1 MPKGSRLSFNPE
13 AGTDRAFVR
22 CGFAPRAASVTAL
35 LIASTAL
42 TAIAFVPSAHAG
54 TPQWLGT
61 ASSDWFANGNW
72 SGSPSAV
79 PSAADVSTTID
90 TTAPNTTVINGAA
103 AATQQLVV
111 GNSGN
116 GNLAITNGGSLGST
130 NSDLGFFGGSSGTV
144 TVSGSGSSWAVGTS
158 LWVGYNGTGTVQVL
172 QGGVT
177 HADTFSLGVIS
188 GSHGAA
194 TVDGVGS
201 ILSANT
207 SVIVGDGGDGKLT
220 VSAGGQVHTSIAEIG
235 NGAGSQG
242 AAVVTGAGSSLV
254 ASSSFAIGAAGT
266 GSLTVAN
273 GGAVFSSQS
282 ALGALAGSSGTATID
297 GAGSTWTL
305 GSGLVVGNSGA
316 GTLTILNG
324 GAVNA
329 NFVDTV
335 IGVNGGS
342 TGSVTLDGSGSKL
355 TMGGAGLV
363 VGSQGSATLAI
374 ANGGAVSNVAATIG
388 SFAGSTGT
396 VSVDGAGSTWIN
408 TAGLDV
414 GYSGTGTLKITNGGL
429 VTSGPALGPGAVV
442 NIGTNAGATG
452 TVLVDGAGSTLGV
465 QGSGNVLSVGTDG
478 TGTLNIKNGGAV
490 ASGNAYV
497 GQAAGSTG
505 SVLVDGAQSSLN
517 TGNMLALG
525 YGGRGTL
532 MISNG
537 GTVVTNAGALG
548 VVGHGSGSAVI
559 DGAGSSWLVSDLFVG
574 VNSTGSIA
582 VTHGGG
588 VLNINGLIGAFG
600 GSNGSVAVDGAGS
613 SWTNQSFLAIG
624 DAGTGSLTIANGGAV
639 SANGQVLIANQA
651 GSTGNLNIGA
661 ASGSAATAP
670 GTLMAATVQFG
681 LGTGAINFNHTSAS
695 YLFSPDI
702 VGNGAVN
709 QLSGTTILT
718 GNSTYTGPTTV
729 DGGTLSVNGSI
740 ANSTTTVNAGGT
752 LGGIGMVGDT
762 TISGGVLAPGNTN
775 SIGTLTIAGNLVL
788 TTAASY
794 MVQVSGT
801 STSKTVVVGA
811 ANLAGTVAVNLTGRV
826 SATTTYTILT
836 SANTTGTFDSV
847 SMSNSAYA
855 RNARVTYSGNNVLLT
870 LDPGLLSP
878 SLPGFANINQKN
890 VAAGIDN
897 ALLAGGSMTTGFN
910 TLFNATGQNL
920 LNGLTQASGEV
931 ATGAQQGTFNA
942 MGQFLNT
949 LFDPFF
955 GNRNDPA
962 APAGGASRY
971 ADDGAAARAN
981 AGRDAYAAIGRQA
994 RGAGDSFTQR
1004 WSVWAAGYGGSQT
1017 TDGNV
1022 VVGSNTA
1029 TSRIAG
1035 VAAGADYQI
1044 SPNTLVGFAL
1054 GGGGTSFG
1062 VANGLGSGSSDLFQA
1077 GVYARHTTGNA
1088 YVAGAFAYGWQDVT
1102 TDRTVTI
1109 AGADHLRAR
1118 FKANALS
1125 GRLEGGYRYATPWMG
1140 ITPYAAAQFTSL
1152 YLPGYG
1158 EQAISG
1164 ANTFALNYA
1173 GRDVTA
1179 ARGELGLRTDRS
1191 YALETAILTLRGR
1204 AAWAHDVNPDRGIS
1218 ATFQT
1223 LPGASFVVN
1232 GAASAHDAAL
1242 LTGAAELK
1250 WLNGVSLSGTFE
1262 GEFSNVTRSYAGK
1275 GIARYQW

>member
-1 MPKGSRLSFNPE
+1 
-13 AGTDRAFVR
+13 
-22 CGFAPRAASVTAL
+22 
-35 LIASTAL
+35 
-42 TAIAFVPSAHAG
+42 
-54 TPQWLGT
+54 
-61 ASSDWFANGNW
+61 
-72 SGSPSAV
+72 
-79 PSAADVSTTID
+79 
-90 TTAPNTTVINGAA
+90 
-103 AATQQLVV
+103 
-111 GNSGN
+111 
-116 GNLAITNGGSLGST
+116 
-130 NSDLGFFGGSSGTV
+130 
-144 TVSGSGSSWAVGTS
+144 
-158 LWVGYNGTGTVQVL
+158 
-172 QGGVT
+172 
-177 HADTFSLGVIS
+177 
-188 GSHGAA
+188 
-194 TVDGVGS
+194 
-201 ILSANT
+201 
-207 SVIVGDGGDGKLT
+207 
-220 VSAGGQVHTSIAEIG
+220 
-235 NGAGSQG
+235 
-242 AAVVTGAGSSLV
+242 
-254 ASSSFAIGAAGT
+254 
-266 GSLTVAN
+266 
-273 GGAVFSSQS
+273 
-282 ALGALAGSSGTATID
+282 
-297 GAGSTWTL
+297 
-305 GSGLVVGNSGA
+305 
-316 GTLTILNG
+316 
-324 GAVNA
+324 
-329 NFVDTV
+329 
-335 IGVNGGS
+335 
-342 TGSVTLDGSGSKL
+342 
-355 TMGGAGLV
+355 
-363 VGSQGSATLAI
+363 
-374 ANGGAVSNVAATIG
+374 
-388 SFAGSTGT
+388 
-396 VSVDGAGSTWIN
+396 
-408 TAGLDV
+408 
-414 GYSGTGTLKITNGGL
+414 
-429 VTSGPALGPGAVV
+429 
-442 NIGTNAGATG
+442 
-452 TVLVDGAGSTLGV
+452 
-465 QGSGNVLSVGTDG
+465 
-478 TGTLNIKNGGAV
+478 
-490 ASGNAYV
+490 
-497 GQAAGSTG
+497 
-505 SVLVDGAQSSLN
+505 
-517 TGNMLALG
+517 
-525 YGGRGTL
+525 
-532 MISNG
+532 
-537 GTVVTNAGALG
+537 
-548 VVGHGSGSAVI
+548 
-559 DGAGSSWLVSDLFVG
+559 
-574 VNSTGSIA
+574 
-582 VTHGGG
+582 
-588 VLNINGLIGAFG
+588 
-600 GSNGSVAVDGAGS
+600 
-613 SWTNQSFLAIG
+613 
-624 DAGTGSLTIANGGAV
+624 LTIANGGAV
-639 SANGQVLIANQA
+639 SANGMFLIANHA
-651 GSTGNLNIGA
+651 GSNGALNIGA
-661 ASGSAATAP
+661 APGSAAAAP
-670 GTLMAATVQFG
+670 GTLTTAAVQFG
-681 LGTGAINFNHTSAS
+681 AGTGAINFNHTSAS
-695 YLFSPDI
+695 YLFSANI
-702 VGNGAVN
+702 VDSGPGNSGTVN

-718 GNSTYTGPTTV
+718 GNNTYTGPTTV

-788 TTAASY
+788 TTAATY

-855 RNARVTYSGNNVLLT
+855 HNARVTYSGNNVLLT

-949 LFDPFF
+949 LLDPFF

-994 RGAGDSFTQR
+994 HGAGDSFTQR

-1017 TDGNV
+1017 TDGNA

>member
-13 AGTDRAFVR
+13 AGTDRAVVR
-22 CGFAPRAASVTAL
+22 GGFAPRATTLMAL
-35 LIASTAL
+35 LIGSTAL
-42 TAIAFVPSAHAG
+42 TGMALAPARAASPV
-54 TPQWLGT
+54 WLGT
-61 ASSDWFANGNW
+61 VSGDWFTAGNW
-72 SGSPSAV
+72 NTSAV
-79 PSAADVSTTID
+79 PNAADTVTID
-90 TTAPNTTVINGAA
+90 TTSPNSTVINGATA
-103 AATQQLVV
+103 AAQQTFVGAASQGNLTIGSGGILNDAYGYIGYLQGSNGSVSVSGAGSAWNNTANLSVGRLGAGGLGISGGGAVTDVNVSIGGGASASGIVTVTGAGSTWTNSGDVYVGDLGSGTLAISNGASVTTV
-111 GNSGN
+111 GNSLV
-116 GNLAITNGGSLGST
+116 GNLNTGAA
-130 NSDLGFFGGSSGTV
+130 TV
-144 TVSGSGSSWAVGTS
+144 TGIGSSWAAGASLVVGLGS
-158 LWVGYNGTGTVQVL
+158 TGTLQVL
-172 QGGVT
+172 QGGSVSAT
-177 HADTFSLGVIS
+177 TIEM
-188 GSHGAA
+188 GSAIGAQGTA
-194 TVDGVGS
+194 TIDGVGS
-201 ILSANT
+201 ALAT
-207 SVIVGDGGDGKLT
+207 GTLTVGVDGTGQLT
-220 VSAGGQVHTSIAEIG
+220 VSNGGSVSSTSAFLG
-235 NGAGSQG
+235 YYGGSSGSVLVNGAGSTWATGTLSLGEGGTGVLTISNGGIVTSTG
-242 AAVVTGAGSSLV
+242 AINVGASAGATGTILVDGAGSGLGLNSN
-254 ASSSFAIGAAGT
+254 ATFAIGAAGT
-266 GSLTVAN
+266 G
-273 GGAVFSSQS
+273 
-282 ALGALAGSSGTATID
+282 
-297 GAGSTWTL
+297 
-305 GSGLVVGNSGA
+305 
-316 GTLTILNG
+316 
-324 GAVNA
+324 
-329 NFVDTV
+329 
-335 IGVNGGS
+335 
-342 TGSVTLDGSGSKL
+342 
-355 TMGGAGLV
+355 
-363 VGSQGSATLAI
+363 
-374 ANGGAVSNVAATIG
+374 
-388 SFAGSTGT
+388 
-396 VSVDGAGSTWIN
+396 
-408 TAGLDV
+408 
-414 GYSGTGTLKITNGGL
+414 
-429 VTSGPALGPGAVV
+429 
-442 NIGTNAGATG
+442 
-452 TVLVDGAGSTLGV
+452 
-465 QGSGNVLSVGTDG
+465 
-478 TGTLNIKNGGAV
+478 TLNITNGGAV
-490 ASGNAYV
+490 AVGNAAV
-497 GQAAGSTG
+497 GFGPGSTG
-505 SVLVDGAQSSLN
+505 SVLVDGAGSNWITAN
-517 TGNMLALG
+517 TLALG
-525 YGGRGTL
+525 FAGTGTL
-532 MISNG
+532 VISNG
-537 GTVVTNAGALG
+537 GAVSTGTGGIG
-548 VVGHGSGSAVI
+548 VSSGGSGSAVI
-559 DGAGSSWLVSDLFVG
+559 DGAGSSWGVSALYVG
-574 VNSTGSIA
+574 LNTTGSVA
-582 VTHGGG
+582 VTHGGS
-588 VLNINGLIGAFG
+588 LINLQAMIGASG
-600 GSNGSVAVDGAGS
+600 GSTGSVTIDGAGS
-613 SWTNQSFLAIG
+613 SWTNQLFLSIG
-624 DAGTGSLTIANGGAV
+624 DQGTGKLTIANGGAV
-639 SANGQVLIANQA
+639 SANGMFLIANHA
-651 GSTGNLNIGA
+651 GSNGALNIGA
-661 ASGSAATAP
+661 APGSAAAAP
-670 GTLMAATVQFG
+670 GTLTTAAVQFG
-681 LGTGAINFNHTSAS
+681 AGTGAINFNHTSAS
-695 YLFSPDI
+695 YLFSANI
-702 VGNGAVN
+702 VDSGPGNSGTVN

-718 GNSTYTGPTTV
+718 GNNTYTGPTTV

-788 TTAASY
+788 TTAATY

-949 LFDPFF
+949 LLDPFF

-1017 TDGNV
+1017 TDGNA